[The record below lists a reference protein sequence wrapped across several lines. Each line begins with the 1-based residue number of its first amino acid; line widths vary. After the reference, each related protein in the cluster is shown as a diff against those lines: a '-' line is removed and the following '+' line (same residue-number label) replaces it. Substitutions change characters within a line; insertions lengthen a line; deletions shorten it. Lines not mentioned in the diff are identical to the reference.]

1 MKYTML
7 FIPLRAKK
15 ERNKKLYTKNTAVG
29 YTVTIIG
36 DDLKILSLW
45 ELDQISGLQ
54 DKKTTLLQYLL
65 ALSSSMSLCLE

>member
-1 MKYTML
+1 MKHTML

-36 DDLKILSLW
+36 DDLKILSL
-45 ELDQISGLQ
+45 
-54 DKKTTLLQYLL
+54 
-65 ALSSSMSLCLE
+65 